1 MKFVAL
7 VGSLRKESFN
17 MQLAKTIQERFQDK
31 FELHIPD
38 LGSLP
43 HFNQDEELDPPE
55 VVRQFKQT
63 IKEADGILLIMPE
76 YNWSVPGV
84 LKNAIDWLSRGEKV
98 MIGKPVMTAG
108 VSPGMMGTIRAQ
120 LHIRQ
125 ILSSPGVQGR
135 LLPPAG
141 NEIIINLAEQ
151 KFKDGRLVD
160 EATLQFVDGVIQRF
174 IQFVQKG

>member
-1 MKFVAL
+1 
-7 VGSLRKESFN
+7 
-17 MQLAKTIQERFQDK
+17 MQLAKTIQERFKDQFD
-31 FELHIPD
+31 LHIPD
-38 LGSLP
+38 LRVLP
-43 HFNQDEELDPPE
+43 YFDQDEEYDPPE

-63 IKEADGILLIMPE
+63 IKEADGILIIMPE

-84 LKNAIDWLSRGEKV
+84 LKNAIDWLSRVDKV

-125 ILSSPGVQGR
+125 ILASPGIQAK

-141 NEIIINLAEQ
+141 NEIIINFAAE
-151 KFKDGRLVD
+151 KFEAGRLVD
-160 EATLQFVDGVIQRF
+160 EPTLQFVDEVITRF
-174 IQFVQKG
+174 IDFVQS